1 MLQTISD
8 YFWWDRLWFPG
19 NLTWT
24 DFEDKDGLVFAKVSH
39 LFITVPYAVAFMVI
53 RYIFERF
60 IATHIAKEIF
70 GLRDTVRLK
79 ASENIVLEK
88 YFVTSLKN
96 PSQSDLEGLAKKC
109 NWTVRKVERWF
120 RRRRNQERPSVL
132 KKFEEACWRF
142 VFYLSAF
149 IGGFAALYDKPWFT
163 DTLEI
168 FNGFPKQ
175 TLLDSQ
181 YWYYIIEMSF
191 YCSLLFSVAF
201 DVKRKDFKEQ
211 IIHHLATLNLLAFS
225 WCCNYIRVGTLVML
239 IHDTSDV
246 LLESAKMFNY
256 AGFTTICNSLFVL
269 FSIVFIITRLV
280 IFPFWIIHCTWFYPV
295 LFFPPFFGYYFFNAM
310 LIVLQM
316 LHIFW
321 TCLILRMVKKFI
333 FGNMVGDERS
343 DHEEEEDE
351 ETSQEEGDQ
360 RMRNGSATGRHPGPK
375 SQCDH

>member
-24 DFEDKDGLVFAKVSH
+24 DFEDRDGLVFAKVSH

-53 RYIFERF
+53 RYVFERF
-60 IATHIAKEIF
+60 IATHIGKKIF
-70 GLRDTVRLK
+70 GLRETVRLK

-88 YFVTSLKN
+88 YFITCLKN

-132 KKFEEACWRF
+132 KKFREACWRF

-149 IGGFAALYDKPWFT
+149 IGGFAVLYDKPWFT

-239 IHDTSDV
+239 IHDASDV

-269 FSIVFIITRLV
+269 FTIVFIITRLV

-295 LFFPPFFGYYFFNAM
+295 LFFPPFFGYYFFNVM

-321 TCLILRMVKKFI
+321 TYLILRMVKKFI

-343 DHEEEEDE
+343 DHEEEEEE

-360 RMRNGSATGRHPGPK
+360 RMRNGSATGRYPGPK
-375 SQCDH
+375 SQRDH

>member
-24 DFEDKDGLVFAKVSH
+24 DFEDRDGLVFAKVSH

-53 RYIFERF
+53 RYVFERF
-60 IATHIAKEIF
+60 IATHIGKKIF
-70 GLRDTVRLK
+70 GLRETVRLK

-88 YFVTSLKN
+88 YFITRLRN

-132 KKFEEACWRF
+132 KKFREACWRF

-149 IGGFAALYDKPWFT
+149 IGGFAVLYDKPWFT

-211 IIHHLATLNLLAFS
+211 IIHHVATLNLLAFS

-239 IHDTSDV
+239 VHDASDV

-256 AGFTTICNSLFVL
+256 AGFTMICNSLFVL
-269 FSIVFIITRLV
+269 FTIVFIITRLV

-321 TCLILRMVKKFI
+321 TYLILRMVKKFI

-343 DHEEEEDE
+343 DHEEEEEE

-360 RMRNGSATGRHPGPK
+360 RMRNGSATGRYLGQK
-375 SQCDH
+375 SQRDH